1 MKCKLNKLH
10 FSYNKNTTF
19 TFKRNTPAA
28 EYPVVDWGQL
38 VSDPVGHV
46 SARRCP
52 RVSCDDDTLVV
63 LASHD
68 GCSGG
73 HFTVSQPVVAV
84 RKCHS

>member
-46 SARRCP
+46 STR
-52 RVSCDDDTLVV
+52 
-63 LASHD
+63 
-68 GCSGG
+68 
-73 HFTVSQPVVAV
+73 
-84 RKCHS
+84 